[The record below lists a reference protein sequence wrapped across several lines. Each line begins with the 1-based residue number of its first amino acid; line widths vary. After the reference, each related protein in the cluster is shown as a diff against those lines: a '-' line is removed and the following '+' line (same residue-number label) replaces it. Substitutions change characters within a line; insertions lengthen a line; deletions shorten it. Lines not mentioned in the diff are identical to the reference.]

1 MSETSKPSD
10 RDDIEMLLPFYVTG
24 RLEPAEAD
32 RVAGYV
38 ARHPEIERQ
47 VPIIEEER
55 ARTIAANQA
64 IPPRPAANFGR
75 LAAAIAASP
84 ARPGPRWRGVA
95 ERIADV
101 LVMPFAGN
109 PRWAGAAAVLLILA
123 QAAAIAILLARPH
136 DPGTY
141 TEAGGQPTVRA
152 GGTLALVHFTR
163 GATAAAVADL
173 LAGLDAAI
181 VDGPRAG
188 GLFVV
193 RLGPA
198 DLGEAERTARLE
210 ALKRRSDLIAV
221 TALLQ

>member
-1 MSETSKPSD
+1 
-10 RDDIEMLLPFYVTG
+10 MLLPFYVTG
-24 RLEPAEAD
+24 RLERGEAD

-64 IPPRPAANFGR
+64 IPPRPAANFDR
-75 LAAAIAASP
+75 LAAAIATSPASP
-84 ARPGPRWRGVA
+84 AASRASPGPQWRGFA

-101 LVMPFAGN
+101 LAMPVAGN

-123 QAAAIAILLARPH
+123 QAAATVFLLARPH
-136 DPGTY
+136 DSGTY
-141 TEAGGQPTVRA
+141 TTAEGHLTVPA
-152 GGTLALVHFTR
+152 SGTLAVVHFAR
-163 GATAAAVADL
+163 GATAAAIADM
-173 LAGLDAAI
+173 LAELDAVI
-181 VDGPRAG
+181 VDGPKAG

-198 DLGEAERTARLE
+198 DLGPAERTARLE
-210 ALKRRSDLIAV
+210 ALKRRSDVVDV
-221 TALLQ
+221 TTLLQ